1 MILDFLN
8 FMGDKMYSAARDGKI
23 DVVDEAII
31 QGADVHWKNSEG
43 K

>member
-1 MILDFLN
+1 
-8 FMGDKMYSAARDGKI
+8 MYSAARDGKI

-31 QGADVHWKNSEG
+31 RGADVKWKNSKG